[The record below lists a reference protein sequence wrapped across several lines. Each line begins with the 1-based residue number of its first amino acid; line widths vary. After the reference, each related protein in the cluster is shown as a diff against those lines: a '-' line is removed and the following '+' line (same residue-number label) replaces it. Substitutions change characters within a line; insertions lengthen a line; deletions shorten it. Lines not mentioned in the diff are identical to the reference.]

1 MHAGVAV
8 DVFAGMIRARDG
20 GREDDGV
27 GIAAVGGPGIE
38 EGNVDMFRVP
48 WRRVSSRGATEH
60 GQKSPLCEEV
70 HILYAV
76 PSHSRYLSWS
86 VLSNGPKYSS
96 NV

>member
-8 DVFAGMIRARDG
+8 DMFAGMIRAHDG
-20 GREDDGV
+20 GREDNGV
-27 GIAAVGGPGIE
+27 GIAVVGGPGIE
-38 EGNVDMFRVP
+38 EGNMDMFRVP
-48 WRRVSSRGATEH
+48 WHRVSSRGATEH

-70 HILYAV
+70 HILYTV
-76 PSHSRYLSWS
+76 PSHSQYLSWS

>member
-8 DVFAGMIRARDG
+8 DVFAGTICAHDG

-27 GIAAVGGPGIE
+27 GIAAVGGVGIE

-76 PSHSRYLSWS
+76 PSHSQYLSWS